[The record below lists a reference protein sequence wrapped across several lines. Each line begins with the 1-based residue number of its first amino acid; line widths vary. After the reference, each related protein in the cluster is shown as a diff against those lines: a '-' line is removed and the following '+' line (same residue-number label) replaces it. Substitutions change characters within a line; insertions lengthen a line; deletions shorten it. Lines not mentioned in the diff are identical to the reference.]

1 MAQLTIIRHGQST
14 YNLQNLFT
22 GNVDVPLTALG
33 ETEAKLAGQKLS
45 SYTFECAYTSMLIRA
60 WQSLTII
67 LETIHQ
73 PTIPVIK
80 SDALNERIY
89 GSLQGLNK
97 AATIEKYGAAQVE
110 RWRRSYYERPPNGES
125 LEDTYNRTV
134 PYYQLEIEPKLKATQ
149 NILIVAHG
157 NSLRALMMYLENIS
171 PIAIAAINIATG
183 IPRVYNFNNT
193 FQVASVVDL

>member
-1 MAQLTIIRHGQST
+1 MALLTIIRHGQST

-45 SYTFECAYTSMLIRA
+45 SYTFDCAYTSMLIRA

-67 LETIHQ
+67 LETIQQ
-73 PTIPVIK
+73 PNITVIK
-80 SDALNERIY
+80 NAALNERIY

-110 RWRRSYYERPPNGES
+110 RWRRSYHEKPPNGES
-125 LEDTYNRTV
+125 LEDTYNRTL
-134 PYYQLEIEPKLKATQ
+134 PYYQREIEPKLKANQ

-157 NSLRALMMYLENIS
+157 NSLRALMMYLENINPTS
-171 PIAIAAINIATG
+171 IAAINIATG
-183 IPRVYNFNNT
+183 VPRVYKFNSA
-193 FQVASVVDL
+193 FEVASVANL